1 MALHLQNQ
9 IRNNAEEVNGFFQD
23 MVKWEK
29 DIKAKDK
36 KIIQKKLTK
45 RNSFAPST
53 RQGAGTVA
61 VCTTA
66 PAADKNTS
74 AANHTY
80 DVGYQKWEKIKIS
93 ESDDLV
99 EEASNN
105 QSSGLSGPTIPPAST
120 SLTPASL
127 VSLPTNT
134 PSVSQQQVP
143 KALGKASNVDIETY
157 ERERGNSE
165 FKNGNFANAIKCYTK
180 CLGLKPKNYIA
191 FSNRAMA
198 YLKLK
203 EHHKAEVCFIKLCS
217 TCLNCCHLSLIL
229 SLANVLLIS
238 LFSCFL
244 PASQNFSPPDGL
256 LLCTAHLP

>member
-1 MALHLQNQ
+1 MALHVQNQ

-29 DIKAKDK
+29 DIKVKDK

-45 RNSFAPST
+45 QTRSAPST

-61 VCTTA
+61 VSTTD
-66 PAADKNTS
+66 PNPVNKNAS

-80 DVGYQKWEKIKIS
+80 DVGYKKWENIKITD
-93 ESDDLV
+93 SDELEEDNSDHSPPPNV
-99 EEASNN
+99 EPSLQE
-105 QSSGLSGPTIPPAST
+105 ST

-127 VSLPTNT
+127 AALPGKTSSL
-134 PSVSQQQVP
+134 SQQQVP

-157 ERERGNSE
+157 ERERGNAE
-165 FKNGNFANAIKCYTK
+165 FKTGNFANAIKCYTK

-198 YLKLK
+198 YLKQK
-203 EHHKAEVCFIKLCS
+203 EHHKAEVD
-217 TCLNCCHLSLIL
+217 
-229 SLANVLLIS
+229 A
-238 LFSCFL
+238 FSIFL
-244 PASQNFSPPDGL
+244 YATLSPPHTSSYQTIYSL
-256 LLCTAHLP
+256 MNPFPRLTAAVRCASLPTM